1 MARTDSKRTYATYE
15 DDKMNHLQINIEL
28 AKALGW
34 KQGNT
39 PYVPN
44 GHFTAVHG
52 VVECLDADLN
62 VFYKNLDYRDPVV
75 FVAICKH
82 WGLSVH
88 YSDSYY
94 LKPLVQKRAG
104 NSFVEESV
112 EKAAA
117 LCVIDLVKQGVR

>member
-1 MARTDSKRTYATYE
+1 
-15 DDKMNHLQINIEL
+15 MNHLQINIEL

-82 WGLSVH
+82 WGLTVEFAKTCSQCISYKNIH
-88 YSDSYY
+88 YSVSDSI
-94 LKPLVQKRAG
+94 
-104 NSFVEESV
+104 